1 MKVEIEIPETKLREA
16 VEQAMKNGYNWQHVL
31 RDKILRVTAEK
42 AAELPVDEIVSSFI
56 KEKLEAILDD
66 VVYKQ
71 VRHVVKLAVNKEL
84 AVAREARRWPLL
96 SAASRP
102 TTRPPA
108 RSRRCSLLVG
118 ITGPSFSGKSYS
130 AEELAAGM
138 QKVYGG
144 QIYHI
149 DTENDRALELHKRY
163 GGKFE
168 FQHVPFRQPASP
180 EQYAQVIR
188 YCLAKPDC
196 GVIIVDTM
204 THEHIALLN
213 MMEEYL
219 DRKGAGDD
227 WQKRDRMLFA
237 SMVVPKAQRK
247 HLNELVAF
255 GCVRPDGR
263 KVPVILLYRAQDKT
277 KPGKSKADGG
287 DGKPIHKGWQAET
300 TSDLPFYMTARFL
313 LPPGS
318 DGHPN
323 LNPDTEWERLAI
335 KNPQQFRGWFKEGF
349 QLTEEIGEKLARW
362 AKGEQAQAQ
371 LSGAAEKPTS
381 GPPAD
386 VLKEALSLLVGR
398 LPGPENQEQRAGLFE
413 SAFGT
418 RSSSTAR
425 KMPQDQQAIA
435 LAELRRQLDGLAA
448 MKRETA
454 PAPEQ
459 WLQSA
464 SDQEDQQALKAQL
477 FDLPA
482 REPGED

>member
-1 MKVEIEIPETKLREA
+1 MAAPERRFDSYDPATGPL
-16 VEQAMKNGYNWQHVL
+16 
-31 RDKILRVTAEK
+31 
-42 AAELPVDEIVSSFI
+42 
-56 KEKLEAILDD
+56 KEM
-66 VVYKQ
+66 
-71 VRHVVKLAVNKEL
+71 
-84 AVAREARRWPLL
+84 P
-96 SAASRP
+96 
-102 TTRPPA
+102 
-108 RSRRCSLLVG
+108 LLVG

-130 AEELAAGM
+130 SEELAAGM

-180 EQYAQVIR
+180 EQYEQVLR

-196 GVIIVDTM
+196 GVIVVDTM
-204 THEHIALLN
+204 THEHIAVLN

-219 DRKGAGDD
+219 ERKGAGDD

-247 HLNELVAF
+247 RLNELVAF

-323 LNPDTEWERLAI
+323 QNPDTEWERLAI
-335 KNPQQFRGWFKEGF
+335 KNPQQFRDWFKPGF
-349 QLTEEIGEKLARW
+349 QLTAEIGERLARW
-362 AKGEQAQAQ
+362 AKGEQVQAQ
-371 LSGAAEKPTS
+371 PHGAAQKPAS
-381 GPPAD
+381 GPPAPPD
-386 VLKEALSLLVGR
+386 VLKEALSLLTER
-398 LPGPENQEQRAGLFE
+398 LPGAENAEQRAGLFE

-418 RSSSTAR
+418 RSSSAAR
-425 KMPQDQQAIA
+425 KMPPDQQALA

-448 MKRETA
+448 M
-454 PAPEQ
+454 
-459 WLQSA
+459 
-464 SDQEDQQALKAQL
+464 QAERQ
-477 FDLPA
+477 
-482 REPGED
+482 PGEDDEDGGAP